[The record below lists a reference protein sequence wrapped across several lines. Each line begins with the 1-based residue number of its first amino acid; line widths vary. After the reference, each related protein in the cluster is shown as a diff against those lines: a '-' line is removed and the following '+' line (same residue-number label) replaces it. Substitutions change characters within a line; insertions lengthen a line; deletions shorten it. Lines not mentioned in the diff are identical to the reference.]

1 MQSIETELKIK
12 AAELGADD
20 TAFVSSGKNDFPC
33 VIVLFFRYYSAPQPP
48 DGFMKLSPY
57 YIASNR
63 GYHAA
68 EKLAAYIRSLGF
80 YANHDTQIDAKAQ
93 ALKCGGFIGRN
104 GFYYHREFGSLV
116 CIQTITTDAA
126 AASEPAGS
134 SASGCLLG
142 CRACIDA
149 CPSAAVGN
157 VSECIRYHSNLSIP
171 EHLRANL
178 YQLLGCELCQTAC
191 PLNAKQEHEA
201 PMFKTSELTAGM
213 HLAQLQEL
221 AGKNMARKQ
230 RILSQAAVYAANTHQ
245 KDTATHLCELSAS
258 APYPVNE
265 HAAWAL
271 HKLEEEV

>member
-1 MQSIETELKIK
+1 MKSIETELKIK

-33 VIVLFFRYYSAPQPP
+33 VVVLFFRYYRAPQTP

-68 EKLAAYIRSLGF
+68 EKLAAHIRSLGF
-80 YANHDTQIDAKAQ
+80 YASHDTQINAKEH
-93 ALKCGGFIGRN
+93 ALRYGGFIGRN
-104 GFYYHREFGSLV
+104 GFYYHKEFGSLV
-116 CIQTITTDAA
+116 CIQTIVTDAA
-126 AASEPAGS
+126 AAEPDGS
-134 SASGCLLG
+134 SASGCLD

-157 VSECIRYHSNLSIP
+157 VSECIRYHSNLFIP

-191 PLNAKQEHEA
+191 PLNAKQEHPA
-201 PMFKTSELTAGM
+201 PIFKTAELTAGM
-213 HLAQLQEL
+213 HLPQLQEL

-230 RILSQAAVYAANTHQ
+230 RILSQAAVYAANTRQ
-245 KDTATHLCELSAS
+245 KDTAAHLRELSES

-271 HKLEEEV
+271 RKLEEEA